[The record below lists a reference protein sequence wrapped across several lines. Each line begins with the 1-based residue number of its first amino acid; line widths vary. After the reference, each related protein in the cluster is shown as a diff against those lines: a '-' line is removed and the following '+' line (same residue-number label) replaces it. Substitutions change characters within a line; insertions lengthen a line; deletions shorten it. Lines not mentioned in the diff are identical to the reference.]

1 MMFSLG
7 FAICCCLFQLA
18 RVTLT
23 HTRTHTQESLRAS
36 HGFDLLPHNCTCLC
50 CGNVCALYLS
60 LSLCLSVYLF
70 YRCLQC
76 KIVET
81 LFLTE
86 SLRSPTQLKVALDFE
101 PAERVCKETKKLKTK
116 PQQQQQQ

>member
-1 MMFSLG
+1 MALTCSHTTAPASAVGMCVCSISL
-7 FAICCCLFQLA
+7 F
-18 RVTLT
+18 
-23 HTRTHTQESLRAS
+23 
-36 HGFDLLPHNCTCLC
+36 
-50 CGNVCALYLS
+50 
-60 LSLCLSVYLF
+60 LSLCLPVYLF

-116 PQQQQQQ
+116 PQQQQQQQQQ